1 MQKEKLTECIPKY
14 DSWLLPRENGM
25 LLSDY
30 QVRVLQNNNIDY
42 LKYKDYKE
50 LLFTLNEMDLDDDEL
65 DEVALAIGEMDYYN
79 K

>member
-1 MQKEKLTECIPKY
+1 MQKEKLTECIPKD